1 MSHALVLALRP
12 PDAAPLT
19 HALLSHGLASRVTV
33 LQAINGS
40 EALLRAEALPLY
52 TRHLLRH
59 GRRDHMQIGN
69 PEMLG
74 CLLSH
79 MKAWRLVRP
88 GEVVAVFEV
97 SLQLPFSPPVMRC
110 GSDCRNR
117 RMPKSTRSRRR
128 AHACSRKTWRGVNGT
143 SCYSTRLPQ

>member
-1 MSHALVLALRP
+1 MRAQWRALLNVSHALVLALRP
-12 PDAAPLT
+12 PDAAQLT

-40 EALLRAEALPLY
+40 EALLRAETLPLY

-97 SLQLPFSPPVMRC
+97 FL
-110 GSDCRNR
+110 
-117 RMPKSTRSRRR
+117 
-128 AHACSRKTWRGVNGT
+128 
-143 SCYSTRLPQ
+143 